1 MTTMKR
7 FESHVGSFM
16 WDLESYTKLMWRNPL
31 QVVMIVV
38 IIRIFALVNDQIS
51 FDKTSNVIQAIG
63 ADWVFEHENGTWSHR
78 AEPR

>member
-31 QVVMIVV
+31 QVV
-38 IIRIFALVNDQIS
+38 IIRIFALVNNQIS
-51 FDKTSNVIQAIG
+51 FDKTCNVIQAIG
-63 ADWVFEHENGTWSHR
+63 ADWVFEHENGTWSHS

>member
-1 MTTMKR
+1 MKR

-31 QVVMIVV
+31 QVV

-51 FDKTSNVIQAIG
+51 FDNNCNVIQAIG

>member
-31 QVVMIVV
+31 QVVIIVV
-38 IIRIFALVNDQIS
+38 IIRIFVLVNNQID
-51 FDKTSNVIQAIG
+51 FDNNCQ
-63 ADWVFEHENGTWSHR
+63 
-78 AEPR
+78 